1 MPKYDI
7 DPMPPQIS
15 ADVIAL
21 LEQTE
26 TATVGHWRHWGFCDR
41 RIQPLLRRKRVAGT
55 PGPLAIPG
63 PHSTP
68 PHPALGL
75 PPPGGILGG
84 GRLGEDPNAC
94 WGRGVTVAA
103 KA

>member
-15 ADVIAL
+15 AEVIAL

-55 PGPLAIPG
+55 AVTLAIPG
-63 PHSTP
+63 PEFDPAASRAWSAAAGRHS
-68 PHPALGL
+68 
-75 PPPGGILGG
+75 GG
-84 GRLGEDPNAC
+84 GSAR
-94 WGRGVTVAA
+94 R
-103 KA
+103 